1 MKKYRML
8 LNHFLTSH
16 IKPLWI
22 GFLKKEMLLNCSLRE
37 KKMIIETLLG
47 IILLLLVVLIFLNLK
62 GKVSGINQENIE
74 NTISNTWMKSGI
86 AEKIG
91 AIEAHANEIKQSYK
105 SFEQLLRVP
114 KERGSFG
121 ELSLETILS
130 DSLPPD
136 MYGIRERTLDGL
148 FPDAHIKSTVGII
161 CIDSKFP
168 LDNYHNMLQT
178 NDSHNKEN
186 YKKQFIKDVKSHLD
200 KIALDY
206 VCPYKGSAEFAFGYI
221 PSEGV
226 YYFLITE
233 AFETLRDYTKKGV
246 QVVSPLTL
254 SQRIELIKAGVHAK
268 KLSEDAEKVRGNL
281 AKLSGKFLKVDE
293 IWRIFYST
301 HFKNLEGKAV
311 ELDEAYRKLKD
322 EFDEISEFSQD

>member
-1 MKKYRML
+1 
-8 LNHFLTSH
+8 
-16 IKPLWI
+16 
-22 GFLKKEMLLNCSLRE
+22 
-37 KKMIIETLLG
+37 MIIETLLG

-91 AIEAHANEIKQSYK
+91 AIETHANEIKQSYK

-281 AKLSGKFLKVDE
+281 AKLSEKFLKVDE